1 MHMLDAASRSDEIL
15 ILELGRFFEDVWSW
29 GPVGEGLGLVAMTGR
44 GSFEEVGWMGICMG
58 GLETSASAVVSPM
71 DWETALAVRALATET
86 CSCTCTCATTTKLG
100 NKHLAMVTG
109 GLIFFWRHEVLTW
122 LGSTILLHVLQNFIP
137 RAAALF
143 FCFSRHV
150 AWQSNLEAILMKKM
164 QTAVSDRNQWQE
176 SVNFLF

>member
-1 MHMLDAASRSDEIL
+1 
-15 ILELGRFFEDVWSW
+15 
-29 GPVGEGLGLVAMTGR
+29 
-44 GSFEEVGWMGICMG
+44 MGICMG

-100 NKHLAMVTG
+100 NNKHLAMVTG

-150 AWQSNLEAILMKKM
+150 AWQSNLDAILMKKCR
-164 QTAVSDRNQWQE
+164 QQSVTAISDSNQ
-176 SVNFLF
+176 SNFYFKKK